1 MMNRTFRKTLTML
14 GLFLMLGTALMPGR
28 AAAHCDAYDGPVIVA
43 ARSALEQAEVTPL
56 LKWVKAEAEG
66 EIREAFAQ
74 TLKVRGLGE
83 EARELAD
90 RYFFETLVRLHRA
103 GEGAPYTGLKP
114 AGQIAP
120 VVAKADQALAQR
132 NIDALVKAIL
142 QHTEEGIRE
151 HFTHALETAK
161 HADESIA
168 AGREYVAAY
177 VTYVHYIEG
186 IAQVVHGAPHHGEA
200 AESVAGHGH

>member
-1 MMNRTFRKTLTML
+1 MKIPFRKSLVTMGFFLIL
-14 GLFLMLGTALMPGR
+14 GMALAPGW

-43 ARSALEQAEVTPL
+43 ARAALEQAEVTPL
-56 LKWVKAEAEG
+56 LKWVEAEAE
-66 EIREAFAQ
+66 EELRAAFAQ
-74 TLKVRGLGE
+74 TLKVRGLGP

-120 VVAKADQALAQR
+120 VVAKADQALAQG

-151 HFTHALETAK
+151 RFTHALETAK
-161 HADESIA
+161 HADESVA
-168 AGREYVAAY
+168 TGREYVAAY
-177 VTYVHYIEG
+177 VSYVHYIEG
-186 IAQVVHGAPHHGEA
+186 IAQVVHGKPHHAEPAPA
-200 AESVAGHGH
+200 AAHGH